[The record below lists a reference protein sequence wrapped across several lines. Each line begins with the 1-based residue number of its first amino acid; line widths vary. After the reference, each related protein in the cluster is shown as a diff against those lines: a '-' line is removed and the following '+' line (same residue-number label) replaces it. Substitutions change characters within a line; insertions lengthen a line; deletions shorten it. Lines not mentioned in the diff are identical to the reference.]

1 MTRSDRKRHVD
12 AWLSGKISREDYCAK
27 HGISLGTF
35 RSWVANY
42 AYLSGQQ
49 PRSGREPSKQLVPV
63 RLAES
68 SPFEVSAAMELRTP
82 SGYVLSMGSGQGPE
96 WVAELV
102 RRLG

>member
-42 AYLSGQQ
+42 AYLSGQ
-49 PRSGREPSKQLVPV
+49 PRLEGEASKQLVPV
-63 RLAES
+63 RLVES
-68 SPFEVSAAMELRTP
+68 SPSEVVTAMELRTP